1 MSISRIV
8 WVALGAVV
16 AVVAVAAAPLAV
28 VVVIP
33 AAGLTVALVVVVTAP
48 LAVVVVAG
56 AVVVVV
62 SPSRLLACSLKSRR
76 ALLPTLL
83 SLPQAASARS
93 ATTAISPITTLPGTA
108 LLVIRCSPNGEL
120 LPPSSPDTTPPPA
133 RPPAP
138 LPAGPG

>member
-76 ALLPTLL
+76 LLLPTLL
-83 SLPQAASARS
+83 SLPQADARS
-93 ATTAISPITTLPGTA
+93 ATTASSTATA
-108 LLVIRCSPNGEL
+108 LRVVIRGSRN
-120 LPPSSPDTTPPPA
+120 D
-133 RPPAP
+133 
-138 LPAGPG
+138 